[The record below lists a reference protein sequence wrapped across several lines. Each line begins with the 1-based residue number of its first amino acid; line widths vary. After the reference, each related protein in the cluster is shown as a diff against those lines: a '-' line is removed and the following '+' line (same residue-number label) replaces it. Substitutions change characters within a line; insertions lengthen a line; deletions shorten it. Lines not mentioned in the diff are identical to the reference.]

1 MNIRP
6 YNHIK
11 DFSRVGEFL
20 IETYQPG
27 DKLGNWL
34 QPRWEYMHF
43 HPLIKKVDLAKI
55 GIVEDGGMILGVVH
69 FEHAERQV
77 YFQLRP
83 GYEHIKQVLFDYAE
97 ENFQGIS
104 ESTGR
109 LIRAT
114 YINDFDTQLEKIA
127 KSRGYQKWVDY
138 GEEMS
143 RYILDKPVPNAT
155 LPEGFSLHSLADDLD
170 LRKINQVLWRGF
182 NHPGPAPEEEIQG
195 RRESM
200 QAPNFRKDLTIVV
213 VAADGDYVSYS
224 GMWIV
229 PENRIAYVEPVVTD
243 PDYRRMGLGK
253 AAVLESVRRAAN
265 LGVEVAWV
273 GSGLEFYQAMGFEKM
288 FTTYPWIKYLD

>member
-1 MNIRP
+1 M
-6 YNHIK
+6 
-11 DFSRVGEFL
+11 
-20 IETYQPG
+20 
-27 DKLGNWL
+27 
-34 QPRWEYMHF
+34 
-43 HPLIKKVDLAKI
+43 
-55 GIVEDGGMILGVVH
+55 
-69 FEHAERQV
+69 
-77 YFQLRP
+77 
-83 GYEHIKQVLFDYAE
+83 FDYAE

-104 ESTGR
+104 ESTSR

-114 YINDFDTQLEKIA
+114 YINDFDTQLEEIA
-127 KSRGYQKWVDY
+127 KSSGYQKWVDY

-229 PENRIAYVEPVVTD
+229 PENRIAYVETSGNRPRL
-243 PDYRRMGLGK
+243 PPH
-253 AAVLESVRRAAN
+253 
-265 LGVEVAWV
+265 
-273 GSGLEFYQAMGFEKM
+273 GSGKGCCIGECSPGSKSGG
-288 FTTYPWIKYLD
+288 